1 MRYILLVIALLLINE
16 TAMSNSYKVSDH
28 YDGKKFSNPGK
39 NDDLKSFWQ
48 LLKWK
53 MTSDVVEWPEHVAN
67 KNYPLRP
74 LTPTEKVNA
83 TFINHATFLIQL
95 PGVNVL
101 TDPVYSERVSP
112 YTFAGPKRARE
123 PGIPFDILP
132 KIDVVIVS
140 HNHYD
145 HMDMDT
151 LKKVDAKYHPLFL
164 VPLGDEKHL
173 LKEGIQNVKAMDWWE
188 EVKVKNVRFIFTPSQ
203 HWSARHVWDK
213 NECLWGSFMIDS
225 GATKIYHA
233 GDTGYGPHFLDI
245 KSRLGAPDMALL
257 PIGAYKPRWFMKHH
271 HMDPEDAVKAHID
284 LGATR
289 SIAMHFGTFQLT
301 DEGIGEPTR
310 DLGLSLK
317 AKNIPKTQFMILDQG
332 QALSY

>member
-1 MRYILLVIALLLINE
+1 MRNFFLILVLLLVNE
-16 TAMSNSYKVSDH
+16 NVLSNSYKVSDH
-28 YDGKKFSNPGK
+28 FDGKKFSNPGHK
-39 NDDLKSFWQ
+39 DDLKSFWDVV
-48 LLKWK
+48 KWK
-53 MTSDVVEWPEHVAN
+53 ATADTAEWPEHVGN

-74 LTPTEKVNA
+74 LTPVEKVNA

-95 PGVNVL
+95 PGMNVL
-101 TDPVYSERVSP
+101 TDPVYSQRVSP

-123 PGIPFDILP
+123 PGIPFELLP
-132 KIDVVIVS
+132 KIDVVVIS

-145 HMDMDT
+145 HMDMET
-151 LKKVDAKYHPLFL
+151 LKRIDGKFHPLFL

-188 EVKVKNVRFIFTPSQ
+188 EVKVRNVRFIFTPSR
-203 HWSARHVWDK
+203 HWSARELWDK

-225 GATKIYHA
+225 GATKVYHA

-245 KSRLGAPDMALL
+245 KSRLGAPDLALL
-257 PIGAYKPRWFMKHH
+257 PIGAYKPRWFMKNH
-271 HMDPEDAVKAHID
+271 HMDPEEAVKAHID

-289 SIAMHFGTFQLT
+289 SIGMHFGTFQLT
-301 DEGIGEPTR
+301 DEGIEDPVK
-310 DLGLSLK
+310 DLESSLK
-317 AKNIPKTQFMILDQG
+317 AKNISAETFMVLDQG